1 MDFFGT
7 GTIEVWLGAKTCA
20 PVQER
25 PLHIRGFEQI
35 PRLKA
40 KFLAFSIRHTQGFV
54 WRRGRD
60 DASFTDIFWLRPGA
74 LVYISGAVL

>member
-1 MDFFGT
+1 MLKNVHLCRND
-7 GTIEVWLGAKTCA
+7 
-20 PVQER
+20 
-25 PLHIRGFEQI
+25 HGFEQI

-40 KFLAFSIRHTQGFV
+40 KFLAFSIWHTQGFG

-60 DASFTDIFWLRPGA
+60 DASFTDIFWLR